1 MVCLFSR
8 EWASAVARAASR
20 ARARD
25 SLPGIVLQRYIRLG
39 YNLWLHNCGECGDIQ
54 IISVTMVSGEPE
66 SFYRLHLSDEWHGL
80 MDRVLFKLQKK
91 FKVSFISESEDVT
104 SELS

>member
-54 IISVTMVSGEPE
+54 IISVTMVSGESE
-66 SFYRLHLSDEWHGL
+66 SFFRLHLSDEWQGPSSI
-80 MDRVLFKLQKK
+80 QIAKK
-91 FKVSFISESEDVT
+91 IQSQSHF
-104 SELS
+104 

>member
-39 YNLWLHNCGECGDIQ
+39 YTYGYTTVENVEI
-54 IISVTMVSGEPE
+54 
-66 SFYRLHLSDEWHGL
+66 FRLFL
-80 MDRVLFKLQKK
+80 
-91 FKVSFISESEDVT
+91 
-104 SELS
+104 